1 MARQFECMMSCLADI
16 EVKRPANDGNTSTK
30 QHAFLPLMS
39 ETISDIPAC
48 NAAWARSV
56 LFYEYGSAANP
67 RMPLIGIDVFPPS
80 MHLIAE
86 SKIIPLDLSA
96 KLQTGYPATGP
107 NLLANFVHIAAGDT
121 LSTRTHAS
129 SQVFYVIRGSGSSL
143 TDGGRLEW
151 KTGDFFAMPLHGEI
165 QHHATAD
172 TAFYWVND
180 QPLMDFLGVQ
190 PARPRFRPLFFSRE
204 QLTEELQK
212 VREANEGKDKN
223 RNGIL
228 LANPDC
234 PQTKTLTHTMWSLYN
249 LLPAKSRQKAHRHGS
264 IAMDYAVK
272 ATEGVYTLIGPDL
285 DSEGNIINP
294 IRANWVAGGAFVTPP
309 GWWHSHH
316 NESDEDAI
324 VLPVQDAGLQTYMQT
339 LDIRFARGY

>member
-1 MARQFECMMSCLADI
+1 M
-16 EVKRPANDGNTSTK
+16 NTT
-30 QHAFLPLMS
+30 
-39 ETISDIPAC
+39 TC
-48 NAAWARSV
+48 NADWAKNV

-67 RMPLIGIDVFPPS
+67 RMPKIGIDVFPPS
-80 MHLIAE
+80 LHQIAE
-86 SKIIPLDLSA
+86 SRVIPLELSQN
-96 KLQTGYPATGP
+96 LQTPYSATGP
-107 NLLANFVHIAAGDT
+107 NLLANFIHIAVGDALT
-121 LSTRTHAS
+121 TRSHAS
-129 SQVFYVIRGSGSSL
+129 SQVFYVIRGAGFSL
-143 TDGGRLEW
+143 INGKKLEW
-151 KTGDFFAMPLHGEI
+151 KMGDFFAIPFTGEI
-165 QHHATAD
+165 QHQASAD
-172 TAFYWVND
+172 SAFYWVND

-190 PARPRFRPLFFSRE
+190 PVKERFRPLFFSCE
-204 QLTEELQK
+204 QLNDELEK
-212 VREANEGKDKN
+212 VRKANEGKDKN

-249 LLPAKSRQKAHRHGS
+249 LLPARSKQKAHRHGS

-272 ATEGVYTLIGPDL
+272 ATEGVYTMIGPDL
-285 DSEGNIINP
+285 DKEGNIINP

-339 LDIRFARGY
+339 LDIRFALGY

>member
-1 MARQFECMMSCLADI
+1 MSTNNIDLPSCKAD
-16 EVKRPANDGNTSTK
+16 
-30 QHAFLPLMS
+30 
-39 ETISDIPAC
+39 
-48 NAAWARSV
+48 WAKNV
-56 LFYEYGSAANP
+56 LFFEYGSAANP
-67 RMPLIGIDVFPPS
+67 RMPKIGVDVFPPS
-80 MHLIAE
+80 MHQIAE
-86 SKIIPLDLSA
+86 SKIIPLDLSQN
-96 KLQTGYPATGP
+96 LQTKFPATGP
-107 NLLANFVHIAAGDT
+107 NLLASFIHIAAGET
-121 LSTRTHAS
+121 LATSTHAS
-129 SQVFYVIRGSGSSL
+129 SQVFYVIRGAGFSVV
-143 TDGGRLEW
+143 DGKRLEW
-151 KTGDFFAMPLHGEI
+151 KMGDFFTMPFMGEI
-165 QHHATAD
+165 QHQASED

-180 QPLMDFLGVQ
+180 QPLMDFLGV
-190 PARPRFRPLFFSRE
+190 RPTKERFRPLFFSGE
-204 QLTEELQK
+204 QLNEELEK
-212 VREANEGKDKN
+212 VRRANEGKDKN

-272 ATEGVYTLIGPDL
+272 ATEGVYTMIGADL
-285 DSEGNIINP
+285 DNDGNIINP

-339 LDIRFARGY
+339 LDIRFAHGY

>member
-1 MARQFECMMSCLADI
+1 MSTNNID
-16 EVKRPANDGNTSTK
+16 
-30 QHAFLPLMS
+30 LPS
-39 ETISDIPAC
+39 C
-48 NAAWARSV
+48 NADWAKNV
-56 LFYEYGSAANP
+56 LFFEYGSAANP
-67 RMPLIGIDVFPPS
+67 RMPKIGVDVFPPS
-80 MHLIAE
+80 MHQIAE
-86 SKIIPLDLSA
+86 TKIIPLDLSQN
-96 KLQTGYPATGP
+96 LQTNFPATGP
-107 NLLANFVHIAAGDT
+107 NLLASFIHIAAGET
-121 LSTRTHAS
+121 LATSTHAS
-129 SQVFYVIRGSGSSL
+129 SQVFYVIRGAGFSVV
-143 TDGGRLEW
+143 DGKRLEW
-151 KTGDFFAMPLHGEI
+151 KMGDFFTIPFMGEI
-165 QHHATAD
+165 QHQASDD

-180 QPLMDFLGVQ
+180 QPLMDFLGV
-190 PARPRFRPLFFSRE
+190 RPTKERFRPLFFSGE
-204 QLTEELQK
+204 QLNEELEK
-212 VREANEGKDKN
+212 VRRANEGKDKN

-272 ATEGVYTLIGPDL
+272 ATAGVYTMIGPDL
-285 DSEGNIINP
+285 DNDGNIINP

-339 LDIRFARGY
+339 LDIRFAHGY

>member
-1 MARQFECMMSCLADI
+1 MSTNNID
-16 EVKRPANDGNTSTK
+16 
-30 QHAFLPLMS
+30 LPS
-39 ETISDIPAC
+39 C
-48 NAAWARSV
+48 NADWAKNV
-56 LFYEYGSAANP
+56 LFFEYGSAANP
-67 RMPLIGIDVFPPS
+67 RMPKIGVDVFPPS
-80 MHLIAE
+80 MHQIAE
-86 SKIIPLDLSA
+86 SKIIPLDLSQN
-96 KLQTGYPATGP
+96 LQTKFPATGP
-107 NLLANFVHIAAGDT
+107 NLLASFIHIAAGET
-121 LSTRTHAS
+121 LATSTHAS
-129 SQVFYVIRGSGSSL
+129 SQVFYVIRGAGFSVV
-143 TDGGRLEW
+143 DGKRLEW
-151 KTGDFFAMPLHGEI
+151 KMGDFFTMPFMGEI
-165 QHHATAD
+165 QHQASED

-180 QPLMDFLGVQ
+180 QPLMDFLGV
-190 PARPRFRPLFFSRE
+190 RPTKERFRPLFFSGE
-204 QLTEELQK
+204 QLNEELEK
-212 VREANEGKDKN
+212 VRRANEGKDKN

-272 ATEGVYTLIGPDL
+272 ATEGVYTMIGADL
-285 DSEGNIINP
+285 DNDGNIINP

-339 LDIRFARGY
+339 LDIRFAHGY